1 MRDVTL
7 NNWVKLVTNP
17 IYCSICG
24 HVTYAEKKLKVH
36 EKKHAT
42 DGAMARV
49 NEKLILDAKA
59 AATTL
64 LASLDEGAMSR
75 EERRAIEQTPVELQQ
90 RYGAL
95 RVMMAER
102 CQDLDSAL
110 AACQGVQDALNNI
123 DAWLNSMDKA
133 VAGIMKPASLIK
145 DRLDG

>member
-7 NNWVKLVTNP
+7 NNWGKLWTNP
-17 IYCSICG
+17 IHCSICG

-95 RVMMAER
+95 RVMMLLHDDHDGEHLGDVYHY
-102 CQDLDSAL
+102 QD
-110 AACQGVQDALNNI
+110 CHG
-123 DAWLNSMDKA
+123 
-133 VAGIMKPASLIK
+133 KPFPS
-145 DRLDG
+145 

>member
-102 CQDLDSAL
+102 CQS
-110 AACQGVQDALNNI
+110 QDVHQAMMLLH
-123 DAWLNSMDKA
+123 DDHDGEHLGD
-133 VAGIMKPASLIK
+133 VYHYQDCHGKPFPS
-145 DRLDG
+145 

>member
-75 EERRAIEQTPVELQQ
+75 EERRAIEQTQVELQQ

-95 RVMMAER
+95 RVMMLLH
-102 CQDLDSAL
+102 DDH
-110 AACQGVQDALNNI
+110 
-123 DAWLNSMDKA
+123 
-133 VAGIMKPASLIK
+133 
-145 DRLDG
+145 DGEHLGDVYHY

>member
-75 EERRAIEQTPVELQQ
+75 EEMRAIEQTPVELQQ

-95 RVMMAER
+95 RVMMLLHDDHDGEHLGDVYHY
-102 CQDLDSAL
+102 QD
-110 AACQGVQDALNNI
+110 CHG
-123 DAWLNSMDKA
+123 
-133 VAGIMKPASLIK
+133 KPVPS
-145 DRLDG
+145 

>member
-95 RVMMAER
+95 RVMMLLHDDHDGEHLGDVYHY
-102 CQDLDSAL
+102 QD
-110 AACQGVQDALNNI
+110 CHG
-123 DAWLNSMDKA
+123 
-133 VAGIMKPASLIK
+133 KPFPS
-145 DRLDG
+145 

>member
-1 MRDVTL
+1 MLGVRLAAEQLNMRDETL

-49 NEKLILDAKA
+49 NEQLILDAKA

-95 RVMMAER
+95 RVMMLLHDDHDGEHLGDVYHY
-102 CQDLDSAL
+102 QD
-110 AACQGVQDALNNI
+110 CHG
-123 DAWLNSMDKA
+123 
-133 VAGIMKPASLIK
+133 KPFPS
-145 DRLDG
+145 

>member
-90 RYGAL
+90 RYCAL
-95 RVMMAER
+95 RVMMLLHDDHDGEHLGDVYHY
-102 CQDLDSAL
+102 QD
-110 AACQGVQDALNNI
+110 CHG
-123 DAWLNSMDKA
+123 
-133 VAGIMKPASLIK
+133 KPFPS
-145 DRLDG
+145 

>member
-75 EERRAIEQTPVELQQ
+75 EEMRAIEQTPVELQQ

-95 RVMMAER
+95 RVMMLLHDDHDGEHLGDVYHY
-102 CQDLDSAL
+102 QD
-110 AACQGVQDALNNI
+110 CHG
-123 DAWLNSMDKA
+123 
-133 VAGIMKPASLIK
+133 KPFPS
-145 DRLDG
+145 